1 MKNFSRKITILFF
14 VCACYILSCKE
25 ANKKSEISVASATAG
40 LYSVI
45 TKLPEAPGYK
55 TFQNNCMSCHSARY
69 VQMQPDLSE
78 KTWLA
83 LVTKM
88 QKSFGAPVP
97 DSSVKEIVQYL
108 VAIRGKSSN

>member
-1 MKNFSRKITILFF
+1 MKNTRLNFVVLFSL
-14 VCACYILSCKE
+14 CAYCFLSCSGVT
-25 ANKKSEISVASATAG
+25 NKKERAIAPAPAG
-40 LYSVI
+40 LYSI
-45 TKLPEAPGYK
+45 TTNLPEAPGYK

-108 VAIRGKSSN
+108 VAVRGKN

>member
-1 MKNFSRKITILFF
+1 MKNARLKIIVLFSL
-14 VCACYILSCKE
+14 CASYNFSCSD
-25 ANKKSEISVASATAG
+25 ANNKKEISVAPAPG
-40 LYSVI
+40 DLYSVI

-55 TFQNNCMSCHSARY
+55 SFQNNCVSCHSARY

-108 VAIRGKSSN
+108 VAIRGKNSN